1 MSPDNHSPKTAQFR
15 TDLSCTHLPSTV
27 GMKTIRQALDEHI
40 HLCTF
45 CAWYVCK
52 LVIRVQCTDVYDKTL
67 IVFEFNCIRPCVC
80 VWEHVSMWQLFVR
93 CCFAV
98 GAVALNHVTIL
109 KSAKGAHGHQSSSR
123 VECVESFNP
132 RPQTPA
138 KVYRTSFGDVTECRY
153 MYVRVCTLFMRIVL
167 IVCYLR
173 CWCAR
178 IARNTCIVY
187 YVSYVLLGA
196 CPVTN
201 ARTLHDTCRRVYI
214 FRSMPSR
221 AFRRCVTLSQRG
233 GMHNER

>member
-1 MSPDNHSPKTAQFR
+1 MTAQFR
-15 TDLSCTHLPSTV
+15 TDLSCIHLPSTV

-138 KVYRTSFGDVTECRY
+138 KVYRTSFGRRNRMQIYVCTCLHVNRVNCMLSAMLVCSHCTQY
-153 MYVRVCTLFMRIVL
+153 MYCLL
-167 IVCYLR
+167 
-173 CWCAR
+173 
-178 IARNTCIVY
+178 CIVRAVRRMSSHQCAHITR
-187 YVSYVLLGA
+187 YVQ
-196 CPVTN
+196 T
-201 ARTLHDTCRRVYI
+201 RLHI
-214 FRSMPSR
+214 
-221 AFRRCVTLSQRG
+221 
-233 GMHNER
+233 